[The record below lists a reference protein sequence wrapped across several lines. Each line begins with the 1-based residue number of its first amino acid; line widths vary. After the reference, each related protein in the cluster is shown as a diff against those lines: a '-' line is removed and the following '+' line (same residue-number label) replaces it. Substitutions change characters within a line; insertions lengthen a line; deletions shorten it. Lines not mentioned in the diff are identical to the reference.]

1 MAAPRPESRR
11 RFSRPVFD
19 EHITVHSDHAQR
31 LIDRGLFRVSS
42 ALYAIDVILR
52 IIGDDD
58 EMDQVEAIVNELIQ
72 AFAQAMSSEQ
82 EQLTVLRTQR
92 GITRVPRYEA
102 PRTLTVHVHSP
113 QMAQYTALIQSLD
126 QLMIMI
132 DTLWLNGALTSKQ
145 RVNGCFAWRV
155 RLLRI
160 GREIVN
166 LERRA
171 RASADRQGKADEVQA
186 ETGATLVVVDHEA
199 ADAAHPVDAQDA
211 AA

>member
-1 MAAPRPESRR
+1 MATPRPESRR

-19 EHITVHSDHAQR
+19 ETITVHSDHAQR
-31 LIDRGLFRVSS
+31 LIDRGLFRVSA

-52 IIGDDD
+52 IIGDDA
-58 EMDQVEAIVNELIQ
+58 EMDQVEAIVNQSI
-72 AFAQAMSSEQ
+72 ADFAQAMSREQ
-82 EQLTVLRTQR
+82 EQMTLLRTQR
-92 GITRVPRYEA
+92 GVTRVPRYEA

-126 QLMIMI
+126 QLMMTI

-145 RVNGCFAWRV
+145 RVNGCYAWRV

-160 GREIVN
+160 GRDIIN

-186 ETGATLVVVDHEA
+186 ETGEALVVVD
-199 ADAAHPVDAQDA
+199 QDA
-211 AA
+211 EDTVQEVAA

>member
-1 MAAPRPESRR
+1 MAAPRPESKR

-19 EHITVHSDHAQR
+19 ETITVHSDHAQR

-58 EMDQVEAIVNELIQ
+58 EMDQVEEIVNTAIGDCAE
-72 AFAQAMSSEQ
+72 AMSRELEQ
-82 EQLTVLRTQR
+82 MTLLRTQR
-92 GITRVPRYEA
+92 GVTRVPRYEA

-126 QLMIMI
+126 RLTIAI

-145 RVNGCFAWRV
+145 RVNGCYAWRV

-160 GREIVN
+160 GRDIVD

-171 RASADRQGKADEVQA
+171 RVSADRQGKADEVQA
-186 ETGATLVVVDHEA
+186 ETGGALVVVDRDA
-199 ADAAHPVDAQDA
+199 ADDSDVARA
-211 AA
+211 